1 MQLVSKKYYLEKIHF
16 IVCENHFVM
25 DPIKPLLIDW
35 AKPNEPIK
43 SLKKNISLMLQN
55 KNLYLTSYGKNVYV
69 EVTDS
74 DKYISTKI
82 KFFKREIRTNIHG
95 NK

>member
-1 MQLVSKKYYLEKIHF
+1 MF
-16 IVCENHFVM
+16 
-25 DPIKPLLIDW
+25 
-35 AKPNEPIK
+35 
-43 SLKKNISLMLQN
+43 QN

-74 DKYISTKI
+74 DKYMSTKI
-82 KFFKREIRTNIHG
+82 KSFKREIRTNIHG

>member
-1 MQLVSKKYYLEKIHF
+1 
-16 IVCENHFVM
+16 
-25 DPIKPLLIDW
+25 
-35 AKPNEPIK
+35 
-43 SLKKNISLMLQN
+43 MLQN